1 MMENYNDN
9 NNTKLNPDFVTGL
22 TDAEGCFLIL
32 APKNYKSKFKVYF
45 SLKYKISMLD
55 NEVELLKMVKSFFNC
70 GVLRQNNNG
79 TVDFEI
85 NDFSSLKTIL
95 IPHFLKYP
103 LRGTKYLD
111 FLSFKEASHI
121 FENREH
127 LLEEGVNKLFLLRRG
142 MNSQRDFS
150 QFNYYTPN
158 HTKQSNTNYI
168 PINGHY
174 INGFI
179 AGDGCLT
186 LSTGNNHFGTMH
198 LSISQHINNRPLIES
213 IANYF
218 DPSIKV
224 RLGRSK
230 DVQIHLRSISL

>member
-1 MMENYNDN
+1 
-9 NNTKLNPDFVTGL
+9 
-22 TDAEGCFLIL
+22 
-32 APKNYKSKFKVYF
+32 
-45 SLKYKISMLD
+45 MLD

-127 LLEEGVNKLFLLRRG
+127 LLEEGVNKLYLLRRG

-150 QFNYYTPN
+150 KFNYYTPN

-174 INGFI
+174 VNGFI
-179 AGDGCLT
+179 AGDGCLF
-186 LSTGNNHFGTMH
+186 LSTGNNDFATMH
-198 LSISQHINNRPLIES
+198 LSISQHINNRSLIES
-213 IANYF
+213 IAKYF
-218 DPSIKV
+218 ESPSKV
-224 RLGRSK
+224 YLGRPR
-230 DVQIHLRSISL
+230 DLQINLGGVQL